1 MALLYPDYMRCVI
14 MEIPKLTGQE
24 QRILAMFC
32 AGKNT
37 EEICKECGITYG
49 GVCDYIWWIS

>member
-1 MALLYPDYMRCVI
+1 

-49 GVCDYIWWIS
+49 GVCDCIW